1 MSTDSRLLME
11 GTVQEG
17 PAASRPIAAAPTRP
31 GSRSRRRAVW
41 LLLARIGAFA
51 VWLGSWQLVGGTHLL
66 NPTFVSYPSQI
77 AVQLYHGFQNNT
89 YWVPLGGTLY
99 ETFVGFAVA
108 SGLGIAV
115 GALLYESTFL
125 YDVARPFLTAINGI
139 PRIALAPLFVLW
151 FGLGSMSRI
160 VLVFSLAFFIVLS
173 GVYAG
178 LSSADPDLLLL
189 AKFQG
194 ASRIQIFLKFTFPG
208 AVPSI
213 FAGLQLALIYSFLGA
228 VVGEMLTGTTGLGA
242 QLQLAESLFKTPAFF
257 AELTVL
263 VAATLV
269 IAALIHLLERR
280 LLRWR
285 TLELRAVKR

>member
-1 MSTDSRLLME
+1 MTTS
-11 GTVQEG
+11 
-17 PAASRPIAAAPTRP
+17 PAKP
-31 GSRSRRRAVW
+31 GSWSGRRAAW
-41 LLLARIGAFA
+41 LLLFRIGALI
-51 VWLGSWQLVGGTHLL
+51 VWLGSWQIVGGTHLL

-77 AVQLYHGFQNNT
+77 AVQLYRGFETNS
-89 YWVPLGGTLY
+89 YWGPLGGTLY
-99 ETFVGFAVA
+99 ETFIGFAIA

-115 GALLYESTFL
+115 GALLYESSFL
-125 YDVARPFLTAINGI
+125 YDIARPFLTAINSV

-178 LSSADPDLLLL
+178 LSGTDPDLLLL

-194 ASRIQIFLKFTFPG
+194 ATRIQIFMKFTFPG

-242 QLQLAESLFKTPAFF
+242 QLQLAESLFKTAEFF
-257 AELTVL
+257 AELVVL

-269 IAALIHLLERR
+269 IAALIHVLERR

-285 TLELRAVKR
+285 IIELRAVKR